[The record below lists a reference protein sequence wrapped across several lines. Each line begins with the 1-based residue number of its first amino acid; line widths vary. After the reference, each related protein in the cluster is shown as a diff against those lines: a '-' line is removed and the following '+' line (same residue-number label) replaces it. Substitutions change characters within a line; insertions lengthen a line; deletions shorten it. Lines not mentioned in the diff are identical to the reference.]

1 MGTRIKRIVERLI
14 NVSLI
19 VVVTVACSLLC
30 TFLASGV
37 PTIFGVRPMLVVS
50 GSMEP
55 VLPVGSLVVTKAVT
69 ADKVEVGDVVGYWTG
84 NRFIGINPIILH
96 RVIAI
101 TEEGYLLKGD
111 NNETADPIMKQERI
125 IYRVVYPEI

>member
-1 MGTRIKRIVERLI
+1 MGARIKRIVEKLI
-14 NVSLI
+14 SVCLI
-19 VVVTVACSLLC
+19 MVVTVACSLLC
-30 TFLASGV
+30 TFLVSGV
-37 PTIFGVRPMLVVS
+37 PTIFGVRPMIVVS

-69 ADKVEVGDVVGYWTG
+69 ADEVEVGDVVGYWTG

>member
-30 TFLASGV
+30 TFLVSGI
-37 PTIFGVRPMLVVS
+37 PTIFGVRPMIVVS

-55 VLPVGSLVVTKAVT
+55 VLPVGYLVITEAVT
-69 ADKVEVGDVVGYWTG
+69 AEEIKAGDVVGYWTG
-84 NRFIGINPIILH
+84 NRFIGVNPIILH

-125 IYRVVYPEI
+125 IYRVVYPEV

>member
-14 NVSLI
+14 NGSLM
-19 VVVTVACSLLC
+19 VVVAVACSLLC
-30 TFLASGV
+30 TFLVSGV

-55 VLPVGSLVVTKAVT
+55 ALLIGSFVITEAVT
-69 ADKVEVGDVVGYWTG
+69 AEEVGVGDVVGYWTG
-84 NRFIGINPIILH
+84 NRFVGINLIILH

-111 NNETADPIMKQERI
+111 NNETADPVVEPEQI
-125 IYRVVYPEI
+125 IYRVIYPEI

>member
-1 MGTRIKRIVERLI
+1 MGARIKRIVEKLI
-14 NVSLI
+14 NVCLI
-19 VVVTVACSLLC
+19 VVVVMACSLLC
-30 TFLASGV
+30 TFLVFGV
-37 PTIFGVRPMLVVS
+37 PTIFGVRPLVVVS

-55 VLPVGSLVVTKAVT
+55 VLPVGSLVITEAVT
-69 ADKVEVGDVVGYWTG
+69 AEEIEVGDVVGYWTG

-111 NNETADPIMKQERI
+111 NNETADRIMKPERI
-125 IYRVVYPEI
+125 IYRVVYPEV

>member
-14 NVSLI
+14 NISLI

-30 TFLASGV
+30 TFLVSGV

-55 VLPVGSLVVTKAVT
+55 TLPIGSFVFTEAVT
-69 ADKVEVGDVVGYWTG
+69 AEEVEIGDVVGYWTG
-84 NRFIGINPIILH
+84 NRFVGINPIILH

-111 NNETADPIMKQERI
+111 NNETADPMVAPEQI
-125 IYRVVYPEI
+125 IYRVIYPEV

>member
-1 MGTRIKRIVERLI
+1 MGTRIKRLEERLI
-14 NVSLI
+14 SVCLI
-19 VVVTVACSLLC
+19 MVVAVACSLLC
-30 TFLASGV
+30 TFLISGV
-37 PTIFGVRPMLVVS
+37 PTIFGIRPMIVVS

>member
-1 MGTRIKRIVERLI
+1 MKRIVERLI
-14 NVSLI
+14 NISLI

-30 TFLASGV
+30 TFLVYGV
-37 PTIFGVRPMLVVS
+37 PTIFGVRPLIVVS

-69 ADKVEVGDVVGYWTG
+69 AEEIEVGDVVGYWTG
-84 NRFIGINPIILH
+84 NQFIGINPIILH

-111 NNETADPIMKQERI
+111 NNETTDRIMKPERI
-125 IYRVVYPEI
+125 IYRVVYPEV

>member
-1 MGTRIKRIVERLI
+1 MGARIKSLVEKLI
-14 NVSLI
+14 SVCLI
-19 VVVTVACSLLC
+19 MAVAVACSLLC
-30 TFLASGV
+30 TFLVSGV
-37 PTIFGVRPMLVVS
+37 PTIVGVRPLIVVS

-69 ADKVEVGDVVGYWTG
+69 AEEVAVGDVVGYWTG
-84 NRFIGINPIILH
+84 NHFIGINPIILH

-111 NNETADPIMKQERI
+111 NNETADPVVKPERI
-125 IYRVVYPEI
+125 IYRVIYPEV

>member
-1 MGTRIKRIVERLI
+1 MGTRIKGIVERLI
-14 NVSLI
+14 NVCLI

-30 TFLASGV
+30 TFLVSGV
-37 PTIFGVRPMLVVS
+37 PTVFGVRPMLVVS

-55 VLPVGSLVVTKAVT
+55 TLPIGSFVVTEAVT
-69 ADKVEVGDVVGYWTG
+69 AEEVEAGDVVGYWTG
-84 NRFIGINPIILH
+84 NQFIGINPIILH

-111 NNETADPIMKQERI
+111 NNEAADPVVAPEQI
-125 IYRVVYPEI
+125 IYRVIYPEI

>member
-19 VVVTVACSLLC
+19 EVVTVACSLLC

-55 VLPVGSLVVTKAVT
+55 TLPIGSFVITEAVT
-69 ADKVEVGDVVGYWTG
+69 AEKVEVGDVVGYWTG
-84 NRFIGINPIILH
+84 NRFVGINPIILH

-111 NNETADPIMKQERI
+111 NNETADPVVEPEQI
-125 IYRVVYPEI
+125 IYRVIYPEI

>member
-1 MGTRIKRIVERLI
+1 MGTRIKRLEERLI
-14 NVSLI
+14 SVCLI
-19 VVVTVACSLLC
+19 MVVAVACSLLC
-30 TFLASGV
+30 TFLVSGV
-37 PTIFGVRPMLVVS
+37 PTIFGIRPMIVVS

>member
-1 MGTRIKRIVERLI
+1 MGTRIKRMVERLI
-14 NVSLI
+14 NGSLI

-30 TFLASGV
+30 TFLVSGV

-55 VLPVGSLVVTKAVT
+55 ALPIGSFVITEAVT
-69 ADKVEVGDVVGYWTG
+69 AEKVEAGDVVGYWTG
-84 NRFIGINPIILH
+84 NRFVGINPIILH
-96 RVIAI
+96 RVIAV

-111 NNETADPIMKQERI
+111 NNETADPVVAPEQI
-125 IYRVVYPEI
+125 IYRVIYPEI

>member
-1 MGTRIKRIVERLI
+1 MGARIKRMVEKLI
-14 NVSLI
+14 SVCLMM
-19 VVVTVACSLLC
+19 VVAVACSLLC
-30 TFLASGV
+30 TFLVSGV
-37 PTIFGVRPMLVVS
+37 PTIFGIRPMIVVS

-69 ADKVEVGDVVGYWTG
+69 ADEVEVGDVVGYWTG

-111 NNETADPIMKQERI
+111 NNETADLPVKPEQI
-125 IYRVVYPEI
+125 IYRVVYPEV

>member
-1 MGTRIKRIVERLI
+1 MGARIKRMVEKLI
-14 NVSLI
+14 SVCLI
-19 VVVTVACSLLC
+19 VVVVMAFSLLC
-30 TFLASGV
+30 TFLVSGV
-37 PTIFGVRPMLVVS
+37 PTIFGVRPLVVVS

-55 VLPVGSLVVTKAVT
+55 VLPVGSLVITEVVT
-69 ADKVEVGDVVGYWTG
+69 AEEIEVGDVVGYWTG

-111 NNETADPIMKQERI
+111 NNETADRIMKPERI
-125 IYRVVYPEI
+125 IYRVVYPEV

>member
-1 MGTRIKRIVERLI
+1 MKRIVERLI
-14 NVSLI
+14 NISLI

-30 TFLASGV
+30 TFLVSGV
-37 PTIFGVRPMLVVS
+37 PTIFGVRPLIFVS

-69 ADKVEVGDVVGYWTG
+69 AEEIEVGDVVGYWTG
-84 NRFIGINPIILH
+84 NQFIGINPIILH

-111 NNETADPIMKQERI
+111 NNENADRIMKHERI
-125 IYRVVYPEI
+125 IYRVVYPEV

>member
-1 MGTRIKRIVERLI
+1 MGARIKRMVEKLI
-14 NVSLI
+14 SVCLMM
-19 VVVTVACSLLC
+19 VVAVACSLLC
-30 TFLASGV
+30 TFLVSGV
-37 PTIFGVRPMLVVS
+37 PTIFGIRPMIVVS

-69 ADKVEVGDVVGYWTG
+69 ADEVEVGDVVGYWTG
-84 NRFIGINPIILH
+84 NRFIGVNPIILH

-111 NNETADPIMKQERI
+111 NNETADRIMKQERI
-125 IYRVVYPEI
+125 IYRIVYPEI

>member
-19 VVVTVACSLLC
+19 VVVTMACSLLC
-30 TFLASGV
+30 TFLASDV

-55 VLPVGSLVVTKAVT
+55 TFPIGSFVITEAVS
-69 ADKVEVGDVVGYWTG
+69 AEKVEVGDVVGYWTG
-84 NRFIGINPIILH
+84 NRFVGINPIILH

-111 NNETADPIMKQERI
+111 NNETADPMVAPEQI
-125 IYRVVYPEI
+125 IYRVIYPEV

>member
-1 MGTRIKRIVERLI
+1 MKRIVERLI
-14 NVSLI
+14 NISLI

-30 TFLASGV
+30 TFLVSGV
-37 PTIFGVRPMLVVS
+37 PTIFGVRPLIVVS

-69 ADKVEVGDVVGYWTG
+69 AEEIEVGDVVGYWTG

-111 NNETADPIMKQERI
+111 NNETADPIMKPERI
-125 IYRVVYPEI
+125 IYRVVYPEV